1 MNIIKHVN
9 NSAKNAIRGVVVTFK
24 NEKMFRFH
32 LTLYILVLILMRLLS
47 FDTVVQFTLVIF
59 MVMSLSLE
67 LLNTAI
73 EDIVDLVVNNEQHPL
88 AKRAKDAA
96 GGGVFIS
103 AITGY
108 AIFLYHA
115 FLFIIT

>member
-9 NSAKNAIRGVVVTFK
+9 NSAMNACRGIAVTFK

-32 LTLYILVLILMRLLS
+32 LSLYILVLILMRILA
-47 FDTVVQFTLVIF
+47 FDTAVQLTLFTF
-59 MVMSLSLE
+59 MIMTLSSE

-73 EDIVDLVVNNEQHPL
+73 EDVVDLVVDEQFHTL

-96 GGGVFIS
+96 GGGVLICALS
-103 AITGY
+103 GY
-108 AIFLYHA
+108 AVFLYHA